1 MTPGTIGG
9 NVRIE
14 GRPGLRLVPGETI
27 ALNVIKSLGGNRWA
41 VGIRGRVYPAVSD
54 LPLESGAML
63 RARVRAEA
71 GRMVLALSRSPSDAV
86 RAALRAA
93 LRAQGIPAGDL
104 AELIAQGL
112 ARSGLPITARTVE
125 RAASLLSRTRLD
137 PRKGARI
144 VATLIDKKVDLASPG
159 IEALL
164 AVLAFGEKGGE
175 DPRRYRGRKF
185 PDSAPGVKEFTA
197 TLPADSNEKPA
208 GLQVYNH
215 LHGASQTWVVVPFL
229 FGSGPERL
237 AGTLKILYDPF
248 LARPLRLA
256 LTAGGISF
264 HLPLETHG
272 AGSRAR
278 KRRTLSV
285 YCDDAV
291 LQRAVSRGL
300 DRLKAKFHNM
310 GMEVDDTIHKGD
322 AFDGFSP
329 ADEGMPL
336 HGVDT
341 VG

>member
-1 MTPGTIGG
+1 MTPGTVGG
-9 NVRIE
+9 NIRIE
-14 GRPGLRLVPGETI
+14 ARPGLRLVPGETI
-27 ALNVIKSLGGNRWA
+27 ALNVIKRLEGNRWA

-71 GRMVLALSRSPSDAV
+71 GRMVLALSRSPSDAM
-86 RAALRAA
+86 RAA

-104 AELIAQGL
+104 AELVAQGL
-112 ARSGLPITARTVE
+112 ARSGLPIAARTVE

-144 VATLIDKKVDLASPG
+144 VATLVDKKVDLASPG

-185 PDSAPGVKEFTA
+185 PDSAPAVKDFTA
-197 TLPADSNEKPA
+197 ALPADSAENPA

-215 LHGASQTWVVVPFL
+215 LRGASQTWVVVPFL

-256 LTAGGISF
+256 LSAGGISF

-272 AGSRAR
+272 SGSRAR
-278 KRRTLSV
+278 KRRTLSI
-285 YCDDAV
+285 YCDDAA
-291 LQRAVSRGL
+291 LQRAAARGL